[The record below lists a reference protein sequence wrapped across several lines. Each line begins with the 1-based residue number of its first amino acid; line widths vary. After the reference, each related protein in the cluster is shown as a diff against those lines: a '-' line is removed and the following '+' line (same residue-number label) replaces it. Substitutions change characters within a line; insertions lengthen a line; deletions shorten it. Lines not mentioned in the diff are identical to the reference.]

1 MNTLKILALTSTA
14 FVAIATAPFAQAAG
28 PETADQHAAMARE
41 AQQKAAVANQ
51 KAVAHE
57 VMARTGGS
65 PKSTAGSM
73 ERHCDKL
80 IAKYKA
86 EAAKYSAEAAE
97 HAKHA
102 GSTVV
107 TREQHLA
114 LAEQFDAKAAA
125 AKKKAAEHEV
135 MSRTASP
142 KGNKMAMENH
152 CEELITQYQ
161 AEADVY
167 AAKAAE
173 HRLAAK

>member
-1 MNTLKILALTSTA
+1 MNTLKILVLTSTA
-14 FVAIATAPFAQAAG
+14 FVAFATVPFAQASSDSASD
-28 PETADQHAAMARE
+28 PHAVAARQLE
-41 AQQKAAVANQ
+41 VKAAVANE
-51 KAVAHE
+51 KAAAHE

-65 PKSTAGSM
+65 PKATPGAM
-73 ERHCDKL
+73 KNHCEPL

-102 GSTVV
+102 GTVTL

-114 LAEQFDAKAAA
+114 LAQEFDAKAAA
-125 AKKKAAEHEV
+125 AKKKVAEHKT
-135 MSRTASP
+135 MSRTGSP
-142 KGNKMAMENH
+142 KGNKQAMENH
-152 CEELITQYQ
+152 CEQLITQYQ